1 MSMYAAT
8 FGTRFTRGG
17 IQKSAM
23 LIIEADDSTQAWSKA
38 ERIKDRREC
47 VLYVQRIDDEH

>member
-17 IQKSAM
+17 FRKSAM
-23 LIIEADDSTQAWSKA
+23 LIIEADDSTQAWAKA